1 MSLARTTDPFVALGY
16 LSGSDNRP
24 RRDQIRLVSR
34 PFADGGVVYRFVMAM
49 AESAGEHSAAT
60 LKEAR
65 AAGDIVMLNVS
76 DTPFRCA
83 LKYVLWTA
91 WARDAFPSA
100 RYLASGDDDAY
111 VQLAHLE
118 ADLRL
123 AHAQVGEVA
132 AYYGCIMWRPYY
144 NNVTQ
149 DASTG
154 FTGWTCADG
163 QAAGVRRGMEACA
176 KQAAAKPA
184 VRALRTKAELAP
196 DAPAC
201 AGLAANEKRLNAI
214 LSQQV
219 DWDLPPFPMA
229 NGPLF
234 AVSRPLAGHPA
245 CWKSPPAGHM
255 HMALSIGPRARFASF
270 AGEEPFPAATGPLP
284 LWPAPPPHM
293 WPHAWLAHHSRV
305 LQTSS
310 RATSRSPPPPA
321 HHSGVPPPPRRPPRA
336 RPRARR
342 RPRPLG
348 WRAPP
353 PQLPP
358 PARAADAAAVG
369 GGDGGAHRARAPVPR
384 LPRPPGGLE
393 LEAASAGGA
402 AAPRVLA
409 EWRQRAG
416 AARGVGERALRRA
429 CDADQHAAERA
440 ALPVG

>member
-91 WARDAFPSA
+91 WAREAFPSA

-184 VRALRTKAELAP
+184 VRALRKKAELAP

-214 LSQQV
+214 LAQQV

-234 AVSRPLAGHPA
+234 AVSRPLAGHSRASEYCRPLA
-245 CWKSPPAGHM
+245 PHM
-255 HMALSIGPRARFASF
+255 HMALPSGQGRASSRTLEREAPFPSCRRAAPAVAGAASTHTSLTRGLITIPAYRRPPRARLALASSCR
-270 AGEEPFPAATGPLP
+270 PSQ
-284 LWPAPPPHM
+284 WCAPSPSQ
-293 WPHAWLAHHSRV
+293 A
-305 LQTSS
+305 SS
-310 RATSRSPPPPA
+310 RATSRSTTASP
-321 HHSGVPPPPRRPPRA
+321 SR
-336 RPRARR
+336 
-342 RPRPLG
+342 L
-348 WRAPP
+348 
-353 PQLPP
+353 
-358 PARAADAAAVG
+358 ARAACAASSTRTSRRRRG
-369 GGDGGAHRARAPVPR
+369 GGWRRWRGAPSSGAGTAPTATARRARTRSCIGRWSCSAARAGRMATTCWRCTWRGRARATES
-384 LPRPPGGLE
+384 G
-393 LEAASAGGA
+393 
-402 AAPRVLA
+402 
-409 EWRQRAG
+409 
-416 AARGVGERALRRA
+416 
-429 CDADQHAAERA
+429 
-440 ALPVG
+440 